1 MKVGESP
8 IGQAWMHLPQP
19 MHTDATLLSHSPAS
33 RNNSEELVFV
43 VQTFKEKTGSPIIGP
58 PDTMRAQ
65 FSSASQ
71 KAASSRRG
79 VPFLTQKLPGFFAA
93 PPLIVITRS

>member
-1 MKVGESP
+1 
-8 IGQAWMHLPQP
+8 
-19 MHTDATLLSHSPAS
+19 
-33 RNNSEELVFV
+33 
-43 VQTFKEKTGSPIIGP
+43 
-58 PDTMRAQ
+58 MRAQ